1 MVKSREQK
9 KISLL
14 WHTGN
19 KKDNKAC
26 DTKPYRQHH
35 VLQEFN
41 MGRIVEVLEGIYK
54 KAVFDTVHWFI
65 HHHCFISGCPG
76 WPEEK
81 VIVITWEENSSSQNM
96 LDNIIIARGEI
107 YFALSDC
114 HEVSLPSS
122 ETVVICKVVC
132 LCGLPSS

>member
-26 DTKPYRQHH
+26 DTKPNRQHH

-65 HHHCFISGCPG
+65 
-76 WPEEK
+76 E
-81 VIVITWEENSSSQNM
+81 TSSLFHFWLSRV
-96 LDNIIIARGEI
+96 ARGKSYSHHMRGELQ
-107 YFALSDC
+107 FPK
-114 HEVSLPSS
+114 HV
-122 ETVVICKVVC
+122 
-132 LCGLPSS
+132 G